1 MIIILIKIK
10 NTHTHFF
17 QIVGDVIDTKVGIV
31 GDVFNYALGVLQGAA
46 NLVVDTV
53 KAGQNRKSVFIDGR
67 SPCYESRPSIL

>member
-1 MIIILIKIK
+1 MKK
-10 NTHTHFF
+10 KTHFF

-67 SPCYESRPSIL
+67 HRKKPGSLLQTPLL